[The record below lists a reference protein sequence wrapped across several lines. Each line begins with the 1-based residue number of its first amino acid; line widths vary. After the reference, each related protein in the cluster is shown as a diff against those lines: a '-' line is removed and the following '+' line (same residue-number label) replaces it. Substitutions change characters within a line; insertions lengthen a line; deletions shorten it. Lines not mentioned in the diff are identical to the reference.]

1 MASITSRSQFR
12 LNRSDNQSRSGAPGH
27 DGLIIQGMP
36 ARGQARA
43 AAAEPGGDHAD
54 GLLYF
59 VLCDVLHASGP
70 LARGRADAPGPVGGQ
85 LAQKRRSYGVAL
97 HFSLPWMMTLLSLV
111 DPQSAVLWRTSYA
124 VIAIGGAVVLAA
136 VRGRAPGY
144 LGVTAYVAAIAL
156 YIVIGIVAIAPHLV
170 KDLGMTVAPVRIE
183 AVLLCILVFIGVN
196 VAWLFLFDG
205 GPAADATA
213 GGPSMDASP
222 DQMAA
227 QGAAR

>member
-1 MASITSRSQFR
+1 MLTDFYISFSAMCFT
-12 LNRSDNQSRSGAPGH
+12 LL
-27 DGLIIQGMP
+27 GLWLVVVQTHLDRWAGSSP
-36 ARGQARA
+36 QR
-43 AAAEPGGDHAD
+43 
-54 GLLYF
+54 
-59 VLCDVLHASGP
+59 
-70 LARGRADAPGPVGGQ
+70 
-85 LAQKRRSYGVAL
+85 RRSYGVAL
-97 HFSLPWMMTLLSLV
+97 HFSLPGMMTLLSLV

-136 VRGRAPGY
+136 VRGRTPGY
-144 LGVTAYVAAIAL
+144 LGISAYVAAIAL

-205 GPAADATA
+205 GPAADASA

-227 QGAAR
+227 QGTAR